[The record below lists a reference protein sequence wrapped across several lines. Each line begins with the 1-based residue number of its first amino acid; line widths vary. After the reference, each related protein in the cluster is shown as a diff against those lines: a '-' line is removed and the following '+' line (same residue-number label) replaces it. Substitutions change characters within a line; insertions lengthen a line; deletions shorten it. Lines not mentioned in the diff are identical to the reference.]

1 MCSPPNDNN
10 MCRNEMQIK
19 IERNSG
25 SIYFDSFFVVHVVEE
40 IAKTFET
47 FCFASIFFVFGVHIY
62 AAVLF
67 LVQLV
72 SKIEFKI
79 KLNKIRNNIVN
90 DGVTFSMMSR
100 SPNNL
105 KPSR

>member
-47 FCFASIFFVFGVHIY
+47 FCFASIFFVVGVHIY

-72 SKIEFKI
+72 SKIE
-79 KLNKIRNNIVN
+79 LNKGLN
-90 DGVTFSMMSR
+90 DSLFEI
-100 SPNNL
+100 N
-105 KPSR
+105 